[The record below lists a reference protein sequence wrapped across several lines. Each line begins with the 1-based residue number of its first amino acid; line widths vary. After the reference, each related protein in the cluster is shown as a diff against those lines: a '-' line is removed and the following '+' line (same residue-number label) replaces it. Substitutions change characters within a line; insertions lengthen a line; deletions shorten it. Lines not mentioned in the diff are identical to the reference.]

1 MSSQEPESKRQKHS
15 VDDQKVAE
23 IIAYGGPMYDEA
35 TARKMLQ
42 EVVLVPVGYAQNE
55 SEFMARFDPNDAT
68 LDNLYYVDD
77 GNFGEDEI
85 TPMIYFADKGDPKM
99 CRYLISRGASTTK
112 RSARS
117 EQDLFPMYTAAAK
130 GNLDVCKLLYANGA
144 QNDVRA
150 AGPDGYAPFHVAVTV
165 TARSHEQDEVLRW
178 LTLHGALCADANS
191 ERFEGNRIYPI
202 DLRGSLS
209 SWSQNQKK
217 KISTACQGLVEWAK
231 EVTQTHSSLVA
242 FLHGALPPAPNQDQS
257 RTLQCL
263 SGHPGVRQHIGD
275 FVGLEVTKRKQ
286 LRILRNVVDT
296 LPKLLV
302 SS

>member
-1 MSSQEPESKRQKHS
+1 MSSHEPPRKRQKCS
-15 VDDQKVAE
+15 GDGDDQKVAE

-42 EVVLVPVGYAQNE
+42 EVVLVPVAYAQNE
-55 SEFMARFDPNDAT
+55 SELMVRFDPNDAT
-68 LDNLYYVDD
+68 LDNLYYADD
-77 GNFGEDEI
+77 GNFGGYEI

-144 QNDVRA
+144 QNDVRGA
-150 AGPDGYAPFHVAVTV
+150 DPDGYAPFHVAVTV

-202 DLRGSLS
+202 DIRL
-209 SWSQNQKK
+209 QNDKK
-217 KISTACQGLVEWAK
+217 EISTSCQGLVEWAK